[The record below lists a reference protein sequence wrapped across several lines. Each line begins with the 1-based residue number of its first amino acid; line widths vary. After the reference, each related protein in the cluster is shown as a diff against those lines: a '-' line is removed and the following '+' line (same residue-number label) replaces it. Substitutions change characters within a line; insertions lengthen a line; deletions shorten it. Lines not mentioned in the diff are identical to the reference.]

1 MSLDI
6 QMLENPIIRWIIE
19 IGIKNSFG
27 EILGLEGA
35 EKPRQSNCRENKMS
49 CI

>member
-27 EILGLEGA
+27 EILGLEVLKNLA
-35 EKPRQSNCRENKMS
+35 SPIAVRIR
-49 CI
+49 